1 MSYQIF
7 MELNTIF
14 KYLEGAVALLLA
26 ISILLQNRNGG
37 LGTVFGGTSGGES
50 YRSRRGLE
58 ALLYNFTLFL
68 EFFFAALQLPMALQ
82 NV

>member
-1 MSYQIF
+1 

-14 KYLEGAVALLLA
+14 KYAEALVAVLLS

-37 LGTVFGGTSGGES
+37 LGTVFGGSSGGES

-58 ALLYNFTLFL
+58 GLLYNSTLVLGFL
-68 EFFFAALQLPMALQ
+68 FAGLAIAIALTNA
-82 NV
+82 

>member
-1 MSYQIF
+1 

-37 LGTVFGGTSGGES
+37 LGTVFGGSSGGES

-58 ALLYNFTLFL
+58 AVLYNSTLVLGFL
-68 EFFFAALQLPMALQ
+68 FAALAIAIALT
-82 NV
+82 NG

>member
-1 MSYQIF
+1 

-14 KYLEGAVALLLA
+14 KYAEAVVAFLLA

-37 LGTVFGGTSGGES
+37 LGTVFGGSSGGES

-58 ALLYNFTLFL
+58 AMLYNSTLVLGFL
-68 EFFFAALQLPMALQ
+68 FALLAIAIAIT
-82 NV
+82 NA